1 MKNMG
6 QKLLMMVVVS
16 FIAMYGLMYMM
27 VDVFGN
33 VIPNINQFYMA
44 GVMTAAMVVI
54 ELVVMGAMYKNKAV
68 LIIASIIFGGLCF
81 LGLRQQIVVDD
92 KQFLKSMIPHH
103 GAALLMCKNAKLEDS
118 EIKNLCS
125 GIIAGQ
131 QSEIDWMKM
140 KLNTL

>member
-1 MKNMG
+1 MG
-6 QKLLMMVVVS
+6 RKLFVMVIVS

-54 ELVVMGAMYKNKAV
+54 ELLVMGAMYKNKTV
-68 LIIASIIFGGLCF
+68 ILIASIIFGGLCF
-81 LGLRQQIVVDD
+81 VGLRQQAVVDD

-103 GAALLMCKNAKLEDS
+103 GAALLMCKHAKLKDS
-118 EIKNLCS
+118 EIKNLCN

-131 QSEIDWMKM
+131 QSEIDWMQA
-140 KLNTL
+140 KLKTL